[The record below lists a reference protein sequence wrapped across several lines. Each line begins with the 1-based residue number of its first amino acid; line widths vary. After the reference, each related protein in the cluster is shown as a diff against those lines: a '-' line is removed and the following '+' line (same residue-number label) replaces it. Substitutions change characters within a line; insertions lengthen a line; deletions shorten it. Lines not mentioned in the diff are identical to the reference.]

1 MSRRALAGTG
11 LVVLAAAGCGG
22 SSHSKVTTRSAARR
36 RPPARFA
43 LKSAVARTTA
53 GSPAVRPQRAG
64 LCSTAVASQRSL
76 AGVPDEFVATGPE
89 PFGVASAT
97 DGRFAFV
104 SVAGRASVLVVGG
117 FPSAPRVV
125 HVFALPSAALP
136 LGAAVTPD
144 DRYLLLAN
152 GGGALVLSVARLERG
167 TGNALLGSLRGRS
180 PNPGGGAIEVTTS
193 RDSRYAFVSLEGLD
207 KVAVY
212 NLQAAVASHFHGSQL
227 IGSIPTGVAPVGMT
241 VSPDGQWLYV
251 TSEVA
256 ARGRGPSSQGT
267 VTAVSIPEAVRNPA
281 RSVVATVS
289 AGCGPVRIT
298 TIDDGR
304 VVLVTARESDELL
317 AFAAD
322 RLRAGSHHAL
332 IADTRVGEAP
342 VGLAPADGGALTVV
356 ADSNRFYAR
365 GASAA
370 LTVVNSAAMLAGKPS
385 IVGQLHAGDFPRDV
399 AAVASSK
406 MVVVT
411 DFDSAHV
418 QIVDV
423 GRLG

>member
-1 MSRRALAGTG
+1 
-11 LVVLAAAGCGG
+11 
-22 SSHSKVTTRSAARR
+22 
-36 RPPARFA
+36 
-43 LKSAVARTTA
+43 
-53 GSPAVRPQRAG
+53 
-64 LCSTAVASQRSL
+64 VASQRRL
-76 AGVPDEFVATGPE
+76 VGVPDEFVATGPE
-89 PFGVASAT
+89 PFGVASAA

-104 SVAGRASVLVVGG
+104 SVAGRASVLVIGG

-125 HVFALPSAALP
+125 HAFALPSAALP

-144 DRYLLLAN
+144 DRYLLLAS

-167 TGNALLGSLRGRS
+167 TGNALLGRLRARS
-180 PNPGGGAIEVTTS
+180 PNLGGGAIEVTTS
-193 RDSRYAFVSLEGLD
+193 RDGRYAFISLEGLD

-212 NLQAAVASHFHGSQL
+212 NLQAAAASHFHGSQL
-227 IGSIPTGVAPVGMT
+227 IGSIPTGVAPVGLT
-241 VSPDGQWLYV
+241 VSPDGRWLYV
-251 TSEVA
+251 TSEAA

-267 VTAVSIPEAVRNPA
+267 VTAVSIPEAIRNPA

-298 TIDDGR
+298 TIDDGS

-317 AFAAD
+317 AFAAG
-322 RLRAGSHHAL
+322 RLTAGSPHAL
-332 IADTRVGEAP
+332 IAATRVGEAP
-342 VGLAPADGGALTVV
+342 AGLARADGGALAVV

-370 LTVVNSAAMLAGKPS
+370 LTVVNTAAMLAGKPS
-385 IVGQLHAGDFPRDV
+385 IVGQLRAGDFPRDV
-399 AAVASSK
+399 AAVPNSK
-406 MVVVT
+406 IVVVT